1 MRLKSKF
8 LTYSMLILVGTVAV
22 TTCLTLVFGHFY
34 GQFRKVALVE
44 SAGTDLIVLKEGR
57 LLYSS
62 KRIDKMSAKEIIM
75 NVEMNQMRY
84 WYDGTDYS
92 LDEEPFVSAQG
103 EQYQIIKVSA
113 VSDVGAYYRDVS
125 IFALIVFA
133 VTFFG
138 GSVIAQR
145 YYTSTLINP
154 VVRLRRETEKLS
166 DGELDTAI
174 VEEGDGEV
182 RELCHAVELLRL
194 KLKESVYRQ
203 KKYDDNRSF
212 LVSSISHDLKTP
224 VTAIRGYIEGILDG
238 VADTLEKR
246 EKYLHRALDKTQA
259 LHVMIE
265 DLLLY
270 SKLDLNQIP
279 FELEK
284 VDIVQYVEDCVSD
297 NLFGFEREH
306 KSLALENG
314 LTGRVEVVT
323 DTARFRRVIQNI
335 LDNAKKHIEPN
346 SGAVSVKLRE
356 TAASVIVEIHDNG
369 DGIAPEDLPRVFD
382 RFYRAD
388 TSRKAEGSSGLGLAI
403 AKQIVEGLGGRIWAV
418 SELGNGASFMISL
431 KKYRA

>member
-1 MRLKSKF
+1 M
-8 LTYSMLILVGTVAV
+8 
-22 TTCLTLVFGHFY
+22 
-34 GQFRKVALVE
+34 E
-44 SAGTDLIVLKEGR
+44 SAGTDLIVRKDGR

-62 KRIDKMSAKEIIM
+62 KRLDKISSKEIVM

-84 WYDGTDYS
+84 SHGDTDYS
-92 LDEEPFVSAQG
+92 LYEETFVTAQG

-113 VSDVGAYYRDVS
+113 VSDVGAYYRDVA

-133 VTFFG
+133 ASFFG
-138 GSVIAQR
+138 GSIIAQR
-145 YYTSTLINP
+145 YYTKALVSP
-154 VVRLRRETEKLS
+154 VVRLRRETEKLTA
-166 DGELDTAI
+166 GELDTAI

-182 RELCHAVELLRL
+182 VELCHAVELLRL

-224 VTAIRGYIEGILDG
+224 VTAIRGYIEGVLDG
-238 VADTLEKR
+238 VADAPEKR
-246 EKYLHRALDKTQA
+246 EKYLRRALDKTHT

-279 FELEK
+279 FETEK
-284 VDIVQYVEDCVSD
+284 VNIAQYLEDCVSD
-297 NLFGFEREH
+297 NQFGFEREQ
-306 KSLALENG
+306 KTVTLENSLPG
-314 LTGRVEVVT
+314 KTEVLT

-346 SGAVSVKLRE
+346 TGRVDVRLRE

-369 DGIAPEDLPRVFD
+369 EGIAPEDLPHVFD

-388 TSRKAEGSSGLGLAI
+388 TARRVEGSSGLGLAI

-418 SELGNGASFMISL
+418 SEPGDGASFMISL
-431 KKYRA
+431 RKYSRFSVPERRGHHEKDFNR